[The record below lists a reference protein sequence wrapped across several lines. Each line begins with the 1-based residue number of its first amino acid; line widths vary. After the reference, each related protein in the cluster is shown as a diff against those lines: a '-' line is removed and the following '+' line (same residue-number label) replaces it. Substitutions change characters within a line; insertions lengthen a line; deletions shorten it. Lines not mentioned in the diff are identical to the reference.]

1 MIAAPFKR
9 SKIFVNRGIQ
19 GSMALRFG
27 MYWVVYHICLW
38 HGAFMYFVLRSRLS
52 QLTGGEDS
60 MMSIGELYGK
70 FMVEYLPITVT
81 ALLLLP
87 VVIYEMVRQTHRI
100 AGPLVRFSNAMQEM
114 QDGKVIQP
122 VKLREGDMLTDFE
135 SLFNEFV
142 EFHQSK
148 VKTAGE
154 KNAAP
159 TAAEFERQPVAS
171 NAD

>member
-1 MIAAPFKR
+1 
-9 SKIFVNRGIQ
+9 
-19 GSMALRFG
+19 
-27 MYWVVYHICLW
+27 
-38 HGAFMYFVLRSRLS
+38 
-52 QLTGGEDS
+52 

-142 EFHQSK
+142 EFHQAK

-159 TAAEFERQPVAS
+159 TAAEFERQLVAS